1 MMSVLPAYS
10 GLQDWD
16 GMFFSV
22 YSENMRAGA
31 SHIDSNNY
39 WILMNKPNVL
49 SLFPWTS
56 TLIRNAALAPS
67 AKQILIRHTR
77 ESVAMPSLHAVNN
90 YSLSISPDSRM
101 ALFRRVAVDL
111 TPAEEESFMPHMDIS
126 ALSGTVDLAALD
138 AENEQI
144 FWDATTGRMRI
155 ETPTHVAVMGRLE
168 GQIVTA
174 DILTAE
180 QTTAGRHAIVA
191 MHTLTERPLTQSDQ
205 ALLTISTRALNEG
218 AVFDAE
224 NKELARWG
232 RGDIQM
238 EGVGMRI
245 TITAPQ
251 FDSLTII
258 PLSETGQPLA
268 AQKSIGLTRRTG
280 NKFTTVI
287 DTKTMQTPWYKLV
300 FGITTSVRE
309 DLSTQGVAV
318 LSQPVSDGLLRMVM
332 PESAYVSR
340 IIDLQGQDVLAA
352 QPHGSTI
359 DVSHLAKGVY
369 SAVVVLADGGTV
381 SRPFVI
387 NEK

>member
-1 MMSVLPAYS
+1 
-10 GLQDWD
+10 
-16 GMFFSV
+16 
-22 YSENMRAGA
+22 
-31 SHIDSNNY
+31 
-39 WILMNKPNVL
+39 
-49 SLFPWTS
+49 
-56 TLIRNAALAPS
+56 
-67 AKQILIRHTR
+67 
-77 ESVAMPSLHAVNN
+77 
-90 YSLSISPDSRM
+90 
-101 ALFRRVAVDL
+101 
-111 TPAEEESFMPHMDIS
+111 
-126 ALSGTVDLAALD
+126 
-138 AENEQI
+138 
-144 FWDATTGRMRI
+144 
-155 ETPTHVAVMGRLE
+155 
-168 GQIVTA
+168 
-174 DILTAE
+174 
-180 QTTAGRHAIVA
+180 
-191 MHTLTERPLTQSDQ
+191 
-205 ALLTISTRALNEG
+205 
-218 AVFDAE
+218 
-224 NKELARWG
+224 
-232 RGDIQM
+232 
-238 EGVGMRI
+238 MRI

-309 DLSTQGVAV
+309 DHSTQGVAV